1 MFEWLS
7 SREPLLVYTF
17 LVVNALFESLFP
29 PYPSDAFVLV
39 FAFLAG
45 QGYYSPYVVFIC
57 TVVGSIAGIMIIY
70 AIGRNRGNEL
80 VRFFSKSFFGK
91 LFPLHLIERA
101 KQKFTKRG
109 DFIIILNRFLPGMR
123 APICFAAGLVKI
135 ESKIVFLYS
144 FISVLIWNLFLVVVG
159 FSVGASWQEA
169 SDFLKNYNII
179 VVCILIVMLIIFTLL
194 FFTKR
199 KR

>member
-17 LVVNALFESLFP
+17 LIFNALFESLFP

-39 FAFLAG
+39 FAFIAG
-45 QGYYSPYVVFIC
+45 QGHYSPYVVFTC

-70 AIGRNRGNEL
+70 TIGKNRGNEL
-80 VRFFSKSFFGK
+80 VQFFSKSFLGK
-91 LFPLHLIERA
+91 FFPLRLIERA

-135 ESKIVFLYS
+135 ESKTVFLYS
-144 FISVLIWNLFLVVVG
+144 SISVIIWNLFLVVVG

-169 SDFLKNYNII
+169 SDFLKDYNVI
-179 VVCILIVMLIIFTLL
+179 VVCILIVMLIIFTMLY
-194 FFTKR
+194 FTKR

>member
-17 LVVNALFESLFP
+17 LVVNAFFESLFP

-39 FAFLAG
+39 FAFIAG
-45 QGYYSPYVVFIC
+45 QGHYNPYVVFAC
-57 TVVGSIAGIMIIY
+57 TVVGSIAGIMVIY
-70 AIGRNRGNEL
+70 MIGKMRGNEL
-80 VRFFSKSFFGK
+80 VHYVANSFLGK
-91 LFPLHLIERA
+91 FFPLRLIERA

-135 ESKIVFLYS
+135 ESRIVFFYS
-144 FISVLIWNLFLVVVG
+144 LISVVIWNLFLVVVG

-169 SDFLKNYNII
+169 SDFLKDYNVI
-179 VVCILIVMLIIFTLL
+179 VVCILIIILIIFTLL
-194 FFTKR
+194 YFTK
-199 KR
+199 KKQ

>member
-17 LVVNALFESLFP
+17 LLFNALFESLFP

-39 FAFLAG
+39 FAFIAG
-45 QGYYSPYVVFIC
+45 QGHYSPYVVFTC

-70 AIGRNRGNEL
+70 TIGKNRGNEL
-80 VRFFSKSFFGK
+80 VQFFSKSFLGK
-91 LFPLHLIERA
+91 FFPLRLIERA

-135 ESKIVFLYS
+135 KSKTVFLYS
-144 FISVLIWNLFLVVVG
+144 FISVIIWNLFLVIVG

-169 SDFLKNYNII
+169 SHFLREYNVI
-179 VVCILIVMLIIFTLL
+179 VLCILIAMLVIFTLL
-194 FFTKR
+194 YFTKR

>member
-1 MFEWLS
+1 
-7 SREPLLVYTF
+7 VYTF

-39 FAFLAG
+39 FAFLSG

-70 AIGRNRGNEL
+70 TIGKKRGGEL
-80 VRFFSKSFFGK
+80 VQFFSTSFLGK

-101 KQKFTKRG
+101 KKKFSKRG

-123 APICFAAGLVKI
+123 APICFVAGLVHI
-135 ESKIVFLYS
+135 ESKKVFLYS
-144 FISVLIWNLFLVVVG
+144 LISVIIWNIFLVVVG

-169 SDFLKNYNII
+169 SDFMKDYNVI
-179 VVCILIVMLIIFTLL
+179 VLCILIVMLFIFTLL
-194 FFTKR
+194 YFTKR
-199 KR
+199 KH

>member
-7 SREPLLVYTF
+7 LREPLLVYTF
-17 LVVNALFESLFP
+17 LVFNALFESLFP

-39 FAFLAG
+39 FAFIAG
-45 QGYYSPYVVFIC
+45 QGHYNPYLVFTC

-70 AIGRNRGNEL
+70 TIGKHRGNEL
-80 VRFFSKSFFGK
+80 IHFFSKSFLGK
-91 LFPLHLIERA
+91 LFPLRLIERA
-101 KQKFTKRG
+101 TQKFTKRG

-135 ESKIVFLYS
+135 ETKTVFLYS
-144 FISVLIWNLFLVVVG
+144 SISVIIWNLFLVIVG

-169 SDFLKNYNII
+169 SDFLKNYNVI
-179 VVCILIVMLIIFTLL
+179 VVCILIVMLVIFTLL
-194 FFTKR
+194 YFIQR